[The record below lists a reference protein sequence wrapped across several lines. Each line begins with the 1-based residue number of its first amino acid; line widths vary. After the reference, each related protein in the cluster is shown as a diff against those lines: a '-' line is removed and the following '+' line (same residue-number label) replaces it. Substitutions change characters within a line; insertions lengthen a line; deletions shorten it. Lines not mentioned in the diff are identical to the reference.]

1 MNQIEKYFT
10 AEKYE
15 SILFVMTGVIAISFA
30 VYFLVRLR
38 QPFFNGVAYP
48 LMVIALIQIAVGS
61 SVYFRS
67 PKDTARVNEM
77 FQNEKARINTGEIP
91 RMEQV
96 MRNFEIYRWVEL
108 ALLVAGAILF
118 FSFQPM
124 TFWKGTGLGLFIQ
137 AGFMLLLDFFAESR
151 GKVYLEFLRSLH
163 P

>member
-96 MRNFEIYRWVEL
+96 MRNFEIY
-108 ALLVAGAILF
+108 
-118 FSFQPM
+118 
-124 TFWKGTGLGLFIQ
+124 
-137 AGFMLLLDFFAESR
+137 
-151 GKVYLEFLRSLH
+151 
-163 P
+163 

>member
-30 VYFLVRLR
+30 VYFLIRLR

-48 LMVIALIQIAVGS
+48 LMIIALIQIAVGN

-67 PKDTARVNEM
+67 PKDTARVNEI
-77 FQNEKARINTGEIP
+77 FQNEKARINTEEIP

-124 TFWKGTGLGLFIQ
+124 TFWKGAGLGLFIQ